1 MEVLRGDLYDYPL
14 YYDLVFGSD
23 YQAEMKF
30 LEQCFRRFV
39 SGDCNSL
46 FEPACGTGRLLYRL
60 AKRGYRVSGL
70 DLNERAV
77 AFCNGRL
84 KKLGF
89 PASVFVG
96 DMADFQVGRAS
107 SPAITKGMEQKAGED
122 ARPTLKKPVDAAFN
136 TINSFRHLQT
146 EESAKAH
153 LECMAAAVR
162 PGGIYV
168 LGLHLSP
175 TRGTPIETE
184 SWEARRGQLTVQTHM
199 WTVSR
204 DLKKRREVCG
214 MTIDAYS
221 RRKSLRI
228 EDEIVFRTYTA
239 PQMLKL
245 LASVPQWRNAAMF
258 DFSYNIH
265 REAKLDDRTEDV
277 VFILERV

>member
-23 YQAEMKF
+23 YHAELKF
-30 LEQCFRRFV
+30 LEQCFQKFV
-39 SGDCNSL
+39 TGAAKSL
-46 FEPACGTGRLLYRL
+46 FEPACGTGRLVYRL
-60 AKRGYRVSGL
+60 AKKGYRVSGL

-84 KKLGF
+84 MKLGF

-96 DMADFQVGRAS
+96 DMAKFR
-107 SPAITKGMEQKAGED
+107 
-122 ARPTLKKPVDAAFN
+122 LKKPVDAAFN

-146 EESAKAH
+146 EEQAQAH
-153 LECMAAAVR
+153 LKCMAAAVR

-175 TRGTPIETE
+175 TRGRPIDTE

-221 RRKSLRI
+221 RHKSLRI

-245 LASVPQWRNAAMF
+245 LDSVPQFKTAAVF
-258 DFSYNIH
+258 DFAYNIH
-265 REAKLDDRTEDV
+265 RETKIDDRTEDV
-277 VFILERV
+277 VFILQRV

>member
-23 YQAEMKF
+23 WQAELKF
-30 LEQCFRRFV
+30 LEQCFKRYV
-39 SGDCNSL
+39 SGTTKSL

-60 AKRGYRVSGL
+60 AKRDYRVSGL
-70 DLNERAV
+70 DLNQRAV
-77 AFCNGRL
+77 DFCNGRL

-96 DMADFQVGRAS
+96 DMADFQ
-107 SPAITKGMEQKAGED
+107 
-122 ARPTLKKPVDAAFN
+122 LKKPVDAAFN

-146 EESAKAH
+146 ETAAKAH

-162 PGGIYV
+162 QGGIYV

-204 DLKKRREVCG
+204 DLKKRREVCA

-239 PQMLKL
+239 PQMQKL
-245 LASVPQWRNAAMF
+245 LNSVPQWNCVALF
-258 DFSYNIH
+258 DFSYNVH
-265 REAKLDDRTEDV
+265 RENKIDDRTEDV
-277 VFILERV
+277 VYILQRV